1 VNTELL
7 RPLVKELATKINR
20 SINIPFV
27 NEDQEQ
33 AFFEMILL
41 MVLDTLL
48 GQLDKEI
55 RKKLD

>member
-1 VNTELL
+1 MNTELL
-7 RPLVKELATKINR
+7 KPLVKELATKINR
-20 SINIPFV
+20 SINIPFI

-41 MVLDTLL
+41 LVLDTLL

-55 RKKLD
+55 RSKLD

>member
-1 VNTELL
+1 MNTELL